1 MVRILVIYFSMVLL
15 RATAATQA
23 PADLFEMRVRPV
35 LAANCYACHGG
46 ARMGGL
52 RLDSRAEL
60 IKGGASGPAIAV
72 GKSEESLMMR
82 AVRRTHERFKMP
94 PPPQQALKPEE
105 IAGLAAWID
114 GGAVWPEGAV
124 AKVERSFWSLQPL
137 RKPEPPAV
145 RDSAW
150 VSTPIDRFVLSKL
163 ETAGLSPNGSA
174 DRRTLIRRA
183 TFDLIGLPPTPE
195 EVEAFVNDTSPRP
208 FEKVIDRLLA
218 SPHYGERWGRHWLD
232 LARYADGQVGV
243 TVDTPFRNAF
253 RYRDWVVDALN
264 KDMPYNLFVKAQI
277 AADQMPESAGLLAG
291 LGFQAIGAD
300 NHERV
305 DVSTRVFLGLTV
317 GCAQCH
323 DHKYDPIPTKDYY
336 SLLGVFTSSKTDEY
350 PLAASAEVDTYKKR
364 KQEIDEKQGAMTD
377 WLNKQISDL
386 VDILAAQ
393 TSRYIVS
400 AWTVMTGERGDVFE
414 AANQDSLDSLT
425 LGRWVKY
432 LRNSEKDYAFVKPW
446 FDLVASRG
454 GVEKLERSD
463 LKKSGDEIQAL
474 LLSILAEKKAID
486 DRNYVKLG
494 GAKGVKDEATR
505 QYANLEFLEPKKY
518 YFWRD
523 MASEPYRRDAFDSE
537 GGIYYYGPKEI
548 DRFLPGSWKQHLD
561 GLRSELDALKKALP
575 EQYPFL
581 HVLHDGDK
589 PANEKI
595 AIRGDAQNLG
605 EEAPRRFLQAL
616 CDGDPPPF
624 TNGSGRLELAESI
637 ASSSNPL
644 TARVIVNRVWQWH
657 FGEGIVRSSSNFGQ
671 LGDRPTHPELLDY
684 LAARFMEQ
692 GWSLKNLHRDI
703 MLSSVYQLSSAPSA
717 SNSEKDPDNR
727 LLWRANLTPRLDAES
742 LRDAMLSV
750 SGSLDCSIGGP
761 AKPLTDDFKRRAL
774 YGTVSRTQPEATLAL
789 FDFPNPNNSS
799 ERRTVTIGPMQRLYF
814 LNNSFVAAQAKALA
828 ERVQHIGDDPKRITE
843 TYKLLFS
850 REPTREEVKLGL
862 EFFAGSS
869 WPQYVQ
875 VLLSSSEFSSMR

>member
-1 MVRILVIYFSMVLL
+1 MLQFLIVYFSMALL
-15 RATAATQA
+15 QATAAQA

-35 LAANCYACHGG
+35 LAANCYACHGE

-60 IKGGASGPAIAV
+60 VKGGASGPAIMV
-72 GKSEESLMMR
+72 GKSEESLLIR

-94 PPPQQALKPEE
+94 PPPQQALKPEQ
-105 IAGLAAWID
+105 IADLAAWID
-114 GGAVWPEGAV
+114 GGAVWPEGTA
-124 AKVERSFWSLQPL
+124 AKVERSFWSLQSVH
-137 RKPEPPAV
+137 KPEPPAV
-145 RDSAW
+145 RDTAW

-163 ETAGLSPNGSA
+163 ETAGLSPAARA

-183 TFDLIGLPPTPE
+183 TFDLLGLPPTPE
-195 EVEAFVNDTSPRP
+195 EVESFLSDSSEQP

-232 LARYADGQVGV
+232 LARYADGEVGV

-277 AADQMPESAGLLAG
+277 AADQLPESAGLLAG
-291 LGFQAIGAD
+291 LGFQAIGED

-336 SLLGVFTSSKTDEY
+336 SLLGVFTSSKKDEY
-350 PLAASAEVDTYKKR
+350 PLAAPAEVETYKKQ
-364 KQEIDEKQGAMTD
+364 KLEIDEKQVALTD
-377 WLNKQISDL
+377 WLNKQTSDL

-393 TSRYIVS
+393 TTRYVMS
-400 AWTVMTGERGDVFE
+400 AWTVMTGERGDVFA
-414 AANQDSLDSLT
+414 AANQDSLDALT
-425 LGRWVKY
+425 IGRWIKY
-432 LRNSEKDYAFVKPW
+432 LGNSEKDYVFVKPW
-446 FDLVASRG
+446 FELIASRG
-454 GVEKLERSD
+454 GVDKLQRSEV
-463 LKKSGDEIQAL
+463 KKIGDEIQAL

-523 MASEPYRRDAFDSE
+523 MASEPYRRDGFDSE
-537 GGIYYYGPKEI
+537 GGIYYHGPKEI
-548 DRFLPGSWKQHLD
+548 DRFLPGAWKQHLES
-561 GLRSELDALKKALP
+561 LRNELEALKKALP

-589 PANEKI
+589 PANTKI

-616 CDGDPPPF
+616 CEGEPPLF
-624 TNGSGRLELAESI
+624 ANGSGRLELAEAI
-637 ASSSNPL
+637 ASPSNPL

-684 LAARFMEQ
+684 LAARFVEQ
-692 GWSLKNLHRDI
+692 GWSLKKLHRDI
-703 MLSSVYQLSSAPSA
+703 MISSVYQLSSTPSA
-717 SNSEKDPDNR
+717 LNSEKDPDNR

-742 LRDAMLSV
+742 LRDSMLAV
-750 SGSLDCSIGGP
+750 SGSLDSAIGGP

-799 ERRTVTIGPMQRLYF
+799 ERRAVTIGPMQRLYF
-814 LNNSFVAAQAKALA
+814 LNNSFVAAQAKALV
-828 ERVQHIGDDPKRITE
+828 ERVQNSGDDLKRITE

-850 REPTREEVKLGL
+850 REPTAEELKLGL
-862 EFFAGSS
+862 EFLAESP
-869 WPQYVQ
+869 WPQYAQ
-875 VLLSSSEFSSMR
+875 VLLSSSEFSSVR